1 MSDGTGAGDATAPR
15 RPDGGEPGFEVRAAS
30 RRGPDSRPGGGTAP
44 SGGTFGDDGA
54 WQRVSRKYVIVEL
67 VPALVL
73 SAVLAAAV
81 AFLIAIDVPWG
92 AAIAGFALF
101 WCLLGAVLAVP
112 TARAIGYRLRDDDL
126 VFRRGLVWRSE
137 VAVPYGRMQLVDIR
151 QGPLERVLGLASLRL
166 VTAAPAGTVVV
177 VGFTREQI
185 ESLRAG
191 LVELAESRR
200 AGL

>member
-1 MSDGTGAGDATAPR
+1 MSDGTGAGDATAPG
-15 RPDGGEPGFEVRAAS
+15 RPDGGPF
-30 RRGPDSRPGGGTAP
+30 GG
-44 SGGTFGDDGA
+44 DGA